1 MKIDIFDISAEGEG
15 IGRLDGKVVFVPGAV
30 IGETV
35 EAEIVEDKERFAKA
49 RRVDRDVERE
59 CGGCPLLDM
68 DYSVQLA
75 WKESRVR
82 SCLTRIAGL
91 DEPLVRPIIGM
102 EAPFHY
108 RNKAEFVVENG
119 RVGYYAG
126 KTHDFVSFR
135 DCRCGGACRIQSEE
149 ALRIAE
155 EFEAAPTKNA
165 ERLIVRTAV
174 SGEAMAYTIQ
184 TSGYML
190 LYRGKKI
197 LKDVIKTDLGELKVE
212 VDPLSFYQ
220 VNPAQTSRLY
230 SKVQEYAALSGSET
244 VLDLYCGAGSIGLSV
259 ASKAARVIGVESVK
273 PAVILANR
281 NAVINGIVNATFVCG
296 KAEEAVAEKLQGI
309 KADVVVLDP
318 PRAGCRPELLR
329 TIARIAPKRLIYVS
343 CDPATLSRDLKILT
357 GEAGYSF
364 VEATPVDMFPHT
376 AHVEVVTLITRA
388 GVETTELM

>member
-15 IGRLDGKVVFVPGAV
+15 IGREGGKIVFVPGAV

-35 EAEIVEDKERFAKA
+35 EVEIVEDKERFAKA

-68 DYSVQLA
+68 DYSAQLR

-102 EAPFHY
+102 DEPYHY

-119 RVGYYAG
+119 KVGYYAG
-126 KTHDFVSFR
+126 KSHDFVSFR
-135 DCRCGGACRIQSEE
+135 DCRRGGTCCIQSET
-149 ALRIAE
+149 ALKIAE
-155 EFEAAPTKNA
+155 EFEASPTKNA
-165 ERLIVRTAV
+165 ERLVVRTAA
-174 SGEAMAYTIQ
+174 SGETMAYTIQ
-184 TSGYML
+184 ASGYIL
-190 LYRGKKI
+190 LYSGKKI
-197 LKDVIKTDLGELKVE
+197 LKDVIRTDLGELKVE

-220 VNPAQTSRLY
+220 VNPVQTFRLY

-244 VLDLYCGAGSIGLSV
+244 VLDLYCGAGSIGLSM
-259 ASKAARVIGVESVK
+259 ASKAARVIGVESLK

-296 KAEEAVAEKLQGI
+296 KAEEAVAEKLQGVR
-309 KADVVVLDP
+309 ADVVVLDP

-329 TIARIAPKRLIYVS
+329 TVARIAPERLIYVS
-343 CDPATLSRDLKILT
+343 CDPATLSRDLKFLT
-357 GEAGYSF
+357 GEAGYRF
-364 VEATPVDMFPHT
+364 IEATPVDMFPHT
-376 AHVEVVTLITRA
+376 AHVECVTLMTRK
-388 GVETTELM
+388 